1 LQFKKIF
8 SIIAL
13 FTKSMKPK
21 IVSLFAGVGGIDL
34 GFKQAG
40 FEISFANE
48 IDEKPC
54 KTYNAN
60 FSHNVTCENVKNI
73 SIPKTDVLTAGFPCQ
88 AFSIAGQRKG
98 FEDERGSVFFEVL
111 RLIKE
116 TNPRIIMLENVK
128 NLVSHDK
135 GETFK
140 FIKEELEKLDY
151 KIKYKVLNTAEYSNL
166 PQNRERIYIL
176 CFKEERDFHNFFFP
190 EKTSETLRLKDIL
203 ENDVEEKFYYNKTK
217 YYPLLKETMKN
228 YNTFYQW
235 RRQYVREN
243 KSELCPTL
251 TANMGTG
258 GHNVPLI
265 HDGKDIRKLTPRE
278 CFRLQGFP
286 DTFILPKDL
295 PISALYKQAGN
306 SVSVPVIQKIAEN
319 IMKVLV

>member
-1 LQFKKIF
+1 
-8 SIIAL
+8 
-13 FTKSMKPK
+13 MKPK

-88 AFSIAGQRKG
+88 AFSSAGQRKG
-98 FEDERGSVFFEVL
+98 FEDERGFIFFEVL

-176 CFKEERDFHNFFFP
+176 CFKEERDFNNFSFP

-203 ENDVEEKFYYNKTK
+203 ENEVEEKFYYNKTK
-217 YYPLLKETMKN
+217 YY
-228 YNTFYQW
+228 
-235 RRQYVREN
+235 
-243 KSELCPTL
+243 
-251 TANMGTG
+251 
-258 GHNVPLI
+258 
-265 HDGKDIRKLTPRE
+265 
-278 CFRLQGFP
+278 
-286 DTFILPKDL
+286 
-295 PISALYKQAGN
+295 
-306 SVSVPVIQKIAEN
+306 VSKI
-319 IMKVLV
+319 